1 LKYIGYGGLGK
12 QVRDILHVDDLIDL
26 IDIQIHNI
34 TKFAGKIYNAGGGK
48 KSSVS
53 LLEMTKIC
61 EQISG
66 NKIAIGFEKE
76 NRPADLRIYITDNS
90 KIEREIGW
98 SPNKTVSDIFQD
110 IHQWIVK
117 NEKQLENILK

>member
-1 LKYIGYGGLGK
+1 
-12 QVRDILHVDDLIDL
+12 
-26 IDIQIHNI
+26 
-34 TKFAGKIYNAGGGK
+34 
-48 KSSVS
+48 
-53 LLEMTKIC
+53 MTKIC